1 MLKELRRFGDNNG
14 LTGKMTIRSKRGLS
28 TPSAPR
34 PVCCIFF
41 IISMSKASLE
51 KTQRNKFPGDSS
63 QCEPFISNTRDN
75 WFQNS
80 SISTNRQEGF
90 FLPPPTHSPFRS
102 PVPLEKQSC
111 CLRGSDPTCSLWM
124 QSNARP
130 LFEFPGNPS
139 PSVQVSSGGE
149 GKRIRY
155 HAGYEGLFLELSSK
169 KPHLPMCSVK
179 MEKGDFTPEAGGF
192 WDFHL
197 LTQHRMDRQARGS

>member
-1 MLKELRRFGDNNG
+1 MKRHKGISSRGILVNANHSFPTQET
-14 LTGKMTIRSKRGLS
+14 TGFRTV
-28 TPSAPR
+28 P
-34 PVCCIFF
+34 
-41 IISMSKASLE
+41 
-51 KTQRNKFPGDSS
+51 FP
-63 QCEPFISNTRDN
+63 PTVRK
-75 WFQNS
+75 
-80 SISTNRQEGF
+80 GF
-90 FLPPPTHSPFRS
+90 FFLHPHTHRFDLRS
-102 PVPLEKQSC
+102 HWESNPAVSEGP
-111 CLRGSDPTCSLWM
+111 DPTCSLWM